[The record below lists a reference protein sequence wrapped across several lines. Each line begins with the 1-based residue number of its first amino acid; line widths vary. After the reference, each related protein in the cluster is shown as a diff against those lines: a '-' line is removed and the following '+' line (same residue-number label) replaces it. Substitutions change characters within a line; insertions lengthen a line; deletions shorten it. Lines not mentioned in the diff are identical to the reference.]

1 MESSAYILSTRR
13 TGSQIVQNSSMRAS
27 EADAFMDICARFRQE
42 GRDEA
47 TAQYEAEL
55 NKKEQ
60 EIAQLKAML
69 AATQGPLGA
78 PSESSRVYHFNAS
91 CFPKPNGNL
100 IIDAL
105 IDLVDSKREGGKY
118 IINNKTDWYM
128 VWKVLR
134 YFKVYTGSVYDFVY
148 LVNECVLPYI
158 CDTRRKETLMVADTN
173 LKAIQKDN
181 PMKKVSVDN
190 WRRALDRQREGFA
203 ESPVLHGTF
212 VLDRGINI
220 KVRIQKL
227 LQERGVDSFYYEK

>member
-1 MESSAYILSTRR
+1 
-13 TGSQIVQNSSMRAS
+13 
-27 EADAFMDICARFRQE
+27 
-42 GRDEA
+42 
-47 TAQYEAEL
+47 
-55 NKKEQ
+55 
-60 EIAQLKAML
+60 
-69 AATQGPLGA
+69 
-78 PSESSRVYHFNAS
+78 
-91 CFPKPNGNL
+91 
-100 IIDAL
+100 
-105 IDLVDSKREGGKY
+105 
-118 IINNKTDWYM
+118 M